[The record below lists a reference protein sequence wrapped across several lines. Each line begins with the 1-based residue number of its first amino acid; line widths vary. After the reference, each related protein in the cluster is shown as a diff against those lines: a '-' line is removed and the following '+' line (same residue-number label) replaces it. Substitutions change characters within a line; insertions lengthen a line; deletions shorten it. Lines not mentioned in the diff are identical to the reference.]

1 MMSSRRADELQV
13 GEELAPLEFHVSE
26 EMNENFLH
34 AVEDLHPR
42 YMEATAGGPPLV
54 HPALLIN
61 FSNNTRS
68 PSFHLPSGMAAI
80 HTHEDVEHTGPARV
94 GKRFRVSWR
103 VTGRYERRG
112 RQYQVV
118 EAPIVDEDGALVL
131 TRRTTYTYTGGSH
144 PGADGQTE

>member
-1 MMSSRRADELQV
+1 
-13 GEELAPLEFHVSE
+13 
-26 EMNENFLH
+26 MNENFLH

-42 YMEATAGGPPLV
+42 YMEATAAGPPLV

-94 GKRFRVSWR
+94 GKALPRV
-103 VTGRYERRG
+103 VAG
-112 RQYQVV
+112 
-118 EAPIVDEDGALVL
+118 DGPVRAAGAAVSG
-131 TRRTTYTYTGGSH
+131 GGS
-144 PGADGQTE
+144 ADC

>member
-1 MMSSRRADELQV
+1 MMSNRRVDELQV

-42 YMEATAGGPPLV
+42 YMEATDAGPALV

-68 PSFHLPSGMAAI
+68 PSFYLPPGMAAI
-80 HTHEDVEHTGPARV
+80 HTHEDVEHSRPGASGEALPR
-94 GKRFRVSWR
+94 
-103 VTGRYERRG
+103 
-112 RQYQVV
+112 VV
-118 EAPIVDEDGALVL
+118 EGDGAV
-131 TRRTTYTYTGGSH
+131 RAAGAGVSGGRST
-144 PGADGQTE
+144 DC

>member
-13 GEELAPLEFHVSE
+13 GEAFAPLEFHVSE

-42 YMEATAGGPPLV
+42 YMEATAAGPPLV

-80 HTHEDVEHTGPARV
+80 HTHEDVEHTDPARV
-94 GKRFRVSWR
+94 GKRFRVSWK
-103 VTGRYERRG
+103 VTARYERRG
-112 RQYQVV
+112 REYQVV

-131 TRRTTYTYTGGSH
+131 TRRTTYTYTGGPH
-144 PGADGQTE
+144 RGADGQTE